1 MVKGCN
7 YGASVESVLRD
18 QVVLGVADS
27 QTREKLLFEKT
38 LDLSK
43 AFDRDR
49 QFLVARGVD
58 ADMLLCMVRLLIS
71 CVMHVEKFDIMRRD
85 AQMRSIH
92 AQSPVMRPKPIH
104 KIQGSAI
111 APWYTHAT

>member
-7 YGASVESVLRD
+7 YGASVESELRF

-27 QTREKLLFEKT
+27 QTRKKLLFEKT

-58 ADMLLCMVRLLIS
+58 ADMLLAVVRLL
-71 CVMHVEKFDIMRRD
+71 K
-85 AQMRSIH
+85 
-92 AQSPVMRPKPIH
+92 
-104 KIQGSAI
+104 
-111 APWYTHAT
+111 